1 MLINLLNTIYPIGSF
16 YLSSEAASPSSF
28 LGGSW
33 EQIEGAVIRGIAE
46 GDGAGYIGSDETTL
60 TVEQMPAHKHKLQ
73 VGISQASAAAH
84 RALMTTNN
92 VWNASDW
99 PQCNEEGGATAYQ
112 HSAFLQ
118 LLYLETSELRRANE
132 LD

>member
-99 PQCNEEGGATAYQ
+99 PQCNEEGGGQPHTNIQRSYNC
-112 HSAFLQ
+112 
-118 LLYLETSELRRANE
+118 YIWRRVS
-132 LD
+132 